1 MMSTLTILELYPFLS
16 ETRNTLVSNF
26 MEPAVTANGTD
37 TISQIIGVLME
48 NNAYDIFI
56 PLSGRTAAIN
66 IRDLLGIRNI
76 NSANPSTV
84 GKIIPTLN
92 SESRTVEAA
101 RLMSLYRLRALPIL
115 EKNQIIGQIS
125 AKKIVQAIRDAMLV
139 AHIRKTS
146 TSDIMTPSPI
156 VINKMDKIAS
166 AKAIMKRRRIDH
178 LPVVQE
184 RRLVG
189 MITSK
194 DIIEV
199 MLKSERIGRK
209 SLGIDETR
217 DRLDLAVTGIA
228 DKNVLTSHI
237 DDTLQSVTD
246 LIVTR
251 DSTYCVIKA
260 FDELQGIITYRDIIA
275 LLGEKIEEDIPI
287 FITGLPDD
295 PLDAELAKSKFTN
308 IIKLLRKIYPDVEQ
322 ARCRIKIKDMLG
334 ARKRYEIDAHVVSTH
349 GSIAYTR
356 IGWDLAKIF
365 DEMSDALKKKVSHR
379 FTGRQRESVRT
390 PNRLK

>member
-48 NNAYDIFI
+48 DNAYDIFI
-56 PLSGRTAAIN
+56 PLSGKIAAIN

-295 PLDAELAKSKFTN
+295 RLDAELAKSKFTN
-308 IIKLLRKIYPDVEQ
+308 VIKLLRKIYPDVEQ
-322 ARCRIKIKDMLG
+322 ARCRIKIKDVLG
-334 ARKRYEIDAHVVSTH
+334 ARKRYEIDAHVMSTH

-390 PNRLK
+390 TNRLK

>member
-56 PLSGRTAAIN
+56 PLSDKIAAIN

-76 NSANPSTV
+76 NLANPSTV

-237 DDTLQSVTD
+237 DDTLQPVTD

-251 DSTYCVIKA
+251 DSTYCIIKA

-322 ARCRIKIKDMLG
+322 ARCRIKIKDVLG
-334 ARKRYEIDAHVVSTH
+334 ARKRYEIDAHVMSTH

-390 PNRLK
+390 PKRLK

>member
-56 PLSGRTAAIN
+56 PLSGKIAAIN

-84 GKIIPTLN
+84 GKIIPILN
-92 SESRTVEAA
+92 SESRAVEAA

-260 FDELQGIITYRDIIA
+260 FDELQGIITFRDIIA

-322 ARCRIKIKDMLG
+322 ARCRIKIKDVLG
-334 ARKRYEIDAHVVSTH
+334 ARKRYEIDAHVMSTH

-390 PNRLK
+390 SNRLK

>member
-56 PLSGRTAAIN
+56 PLSGKIAAIN

-166 AKAIMKRRRIDH
+166 AKAIMKRRRIDY

-287 FITGLPDD
+287 FITGLPDY

-322 ARCRIKIKDMLG
+322 ARCRIKIKDVLG
-334 ARKRYEIDAHVVSTH
+334 ARKRYEIDAHVMSTH

>member
-26 MEPAVTANGTD
+26 MEPAVTANGND
-37 TISQIIGVLME
+37 TISQIIGILME
-48 NNAYDIFI
+48 NNAYDIFL
-56 PLSGRTAAIN
+56 PLSGKIAAIN

-92 SESRTVEAA
+92 SESRAVEAA

-322 ARCRIKIKDMLG
+322 ARCRIKIKDVSG
-334 ARKRYEIDAHVVSTH
+334 ARKRYEIDAHVMSTH

-356 IGWDLAKIF
+356 VGWDLAKIF

-390 PNRLK
+390 SNRLK

>member
-16 ETRNTLVSNF
+16 ETRNTLVSDYI
-26 MEPAVTANGTD
+26 EPAVTANGTD

-56 PLSGRTAAIN
+56 PLSGKIATIN

-322 ARCRIKIKDMLG
+322 ARCRIKIKDVLG
-334 ARKRYEIDAHVVSTH
+334 ARNRYEIDAHVVSTH

>member
-1 MMSTLTILELYPFLS
+1 
-16 ETRNTLVSNF
+16 
-26 MEPAVTANGTD
+26 
-37 TISQIIGVLME
+37 ME

-56 PLSGRTAAIN
+56 PLSGTIAAIN

-84 GKIIPTLN
+84 GKTIPTLN

-156 VINKMDKIAS
+156 VINKTDKIAS

-228 DKNVLTSHI
+228 DKNVLTTHI

-251 DSTYCVIKA
+251 DSTYCIIKA

-322 ARCRIKIKDMLG
+322 ARCRIKIKDVLG
-334 ARKRYEIDAHVVSTH
+334 ARKRYEIDAHVMSTH

-390 PNRLK
+390 PKRLK

>member
-26 MEPAVTANGTD
+26 MESAVTANGTD

-56 PLSGRTAAIN
+56 PLSGKIAAIN
-66 IRDLLGIRNI
+66 IRDLLGVRNI

-125 AKKIVQAIRDAMLV
+125 AKKIVQAIRDALLV

-246 LIVTR
+246 LIITS

-275 LLGEKIEEDIPI
+275 LLGEKIEEDIPV

-308 IIKLLRKIYPDVEQ
+308 IIKLLRRIYPDVEQ
-322 ARCRIKIKDMLG
+322 ARCRIKIKDVLG
-334 ARKRYEIDAHVVSTH
+334 ARKRYEIDAHVMSTH

-379 FTGRQRESVRT
+379 FTGRQRESVRR